1 MADTGLTRDIVFP
14 ELNRAQKAGL
24 RAALGPMVALA
35 NPLDYHTYIWRDGPG
50 MGAAFS
56 AMMQSD
62 VAIGCHRGFPRA
74 DRCSQAAGLV
84 FGLP

>member
-35 NPLDYHTYIWRDGPG
+35 NPLDYHTYIWGDGPG
-50 MGAAFS
+50 MGRRF
-56 AMMQSD
+56 
-62 VAIGCHRGFPRA
+62 R
-74 DRCSQAAGLV
+74 L
-84 FGLP
+84 